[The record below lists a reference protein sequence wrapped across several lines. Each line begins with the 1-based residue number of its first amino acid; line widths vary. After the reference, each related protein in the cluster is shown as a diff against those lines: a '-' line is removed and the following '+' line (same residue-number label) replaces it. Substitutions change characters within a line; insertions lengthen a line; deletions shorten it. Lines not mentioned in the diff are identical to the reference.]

1 MHIAIAM
8 HMGRII
14 ISLRLKV
21 MVCSPYGQFSLMCCI
36 IALRERLV
44 KRFFVIDSA
53 AQTRGTVLLCSAGAN
68 E

>member
-21 MVCSPYGQFSLMCCI
+21 MVYSPYGRFSLMFCM
-36 IALRERLV
+36 IALRKSLV
-44 KRFFVIDSA
+44 KCFFVIDGVALPASI
-53 AQTRGTVLLCSAGAN
+53 RPVAGL
-68 E
+68 

>member
-21 MVCSPYGQFSLMCCI
+21 MVRSPYGRFFMMFCMI
-36 IALRERLV
+36 TLRERLV
-44 KRFFVIDSA
+44 KCFFVIDGVVLPASIRPA
-53 AQTRGTVLLCSAGAN
+53 AGP
-68 E
+68 